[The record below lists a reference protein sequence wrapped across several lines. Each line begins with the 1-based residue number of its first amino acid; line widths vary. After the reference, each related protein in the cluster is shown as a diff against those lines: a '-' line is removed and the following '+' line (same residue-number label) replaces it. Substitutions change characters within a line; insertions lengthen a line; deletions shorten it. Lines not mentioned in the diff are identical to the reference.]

1 MSTLNLNALTKYTD
15 QLSGILLKES
25 VLVGNTFDFISIQT
39 GVKYAD
45 SINLLTNTLTAA
57 AGGCGAISP
66 TGSTTLTQ
74 RDIQVCPIKVEESIC
89 LDVFE
94 QYWIGQLAREGS
106 YNEFAPQAFNEIYL
120 ANKVEKIGQLVEDL
134 FWKGDTGGAY
144 GSGNLTLCTGILDIL
159 ENTNATNSVVVGT
172 TASGALVTTT
182 TSPNYALT
190 VVDEMIAALG
200 NDVLNAN
207 DLTLFMSHN
216 NFRILMNSLRN
227 AGYFFGYD
235 GVQAHTWVL
244 DNYTNTNVRVVAT
257 RGLNGRNEMVLTPA
271 SNLYFGTDSFG
282 EARNGDGMQ
291 FWYDL
296 RDNTTYFRAK
306 FKVGYQVAFPQY
318 VVIKNS

>member
-1 MSTLNLNALTKYTD
+1 MATLNLNSLTKYTD

-25 VLVGNTFDFISIQT
+25 VLVGNTFDYVSIQT
-39 GVKYAD
+39 GIKYAD
-45 SINLLTNTLTAA
+45 SINILSNSLTAV
-57 AGGCGAISP
+57 AGGFGEISP

-74 RDIQVCPIKVEESIC
+74 RDITVCPIKVEESQC
-89 LDVFE
+89 VDEFE

-106 YNEFAPQAFNEIYL
+106 YNEFAPQAFNELYL

-159 ENTNATNSVVVGT
+159 ENTAATNSVIST
-172 TASGALVTTT
+172 TFSGAL
-182 TSPNYALT
+182 TSTNALDC
-190 VVDEMIAALG
+190 VDNMISLIP

-207 DLTLFMSHN
+207 DLTLFMSHS
-216 NFRILMNSLRN
+216 NFRVLMNALRQ

-257 RGLNGRNEMVLTPA
+257 RGLNGRNEMVLTPS
-271 SNLYFGTDSFG
+271 SNLFFGTDSFG
-282 EARNGDGMQ
+282 EARNGDGFQ
-291 FWYDL
+291 FWYDI
-296 RDNTTYFRAK
+296 RDNITYFRAK
-306 FKVGYQVAFPQY
+306 FKVGAQVAFPQY